1 MSIPNQ
7 REYKGE
13 SELEYYGLLSPDDV
27 PEIDT
32 CDGCGDAE
40 DEFRD
45 TPEGLWLCPVC
56 YAEYRE
62 AKFPSDEEEECE
74 N

>member
-1 MSIPNQ
+1 LNTTACS
-7 REYKGE
+7 
-13 SELEYYGLLSPDDV
+13 
-27 PEIDT
+27 EIDT